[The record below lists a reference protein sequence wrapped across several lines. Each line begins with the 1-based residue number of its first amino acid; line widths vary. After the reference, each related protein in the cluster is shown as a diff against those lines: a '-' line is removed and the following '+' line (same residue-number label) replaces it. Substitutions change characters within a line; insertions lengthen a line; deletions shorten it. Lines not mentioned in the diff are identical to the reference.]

1 MPHWLVN
8 ARLTLKLFENTE
20 QHSDSESCL
29 RADRRNRVPKLR
41 VSKVIKSGSNWPP
54 QASATPQCRSGH
66 CGASM
71 LQPTTSSRSSLE
83 VLDALDGDFGLKDGY
98 DQERPAKMTLS
109 KSAE

>member
-1 MPHWLVN
+1 
-8 ARLTLKLFENTE
+8 
-20 QHSDSESCL
+20 
-29 RADRRNRVPKLR
+29 
-41 VSKVIKSGSNWPP
+41 
-54 QASATPQCRSGH
+54 
-66 CGASM
+66 M